1 MLNLSVGEVLDDDI
15 PDVMWLENL
24 VFQENYPFNLY
35 RDIHERFPKT
45 FLVAKA
51 NGVVAGYIMLRMEKA
66 YSILK
71 VSTRAHVIS
80 VAVHPSYRRQGI
92 GMALLVHASERAYK
106 EYGAQEVYLEVRVT
120 NAPAI
125 SLYKKLGFEIKGVNK
140 RYYSDGEDAYVME
153 AAFPLLYTGQ
163 GQPF

>member
-1 MLNLSVGEVLDDDI
+1 MLSVKIREADPSDVEDVMMLNRLTL
-15 PDVMWLENL
+15 P
-24 VFQENYPFNLY
+24 ENYPAQFFY
-35 RDIHERFPKT
+35 EIYSQFPKT